1 MIRFHFSRRALAD
14 LRGIGLYIAGDNPVR
29 ALTFVQEL
37 RAYCDSLRGF
47 PLAGTARPDLGPRA
61 RIGVYGRYLVIY
73 DVMPDLLIIRRG
85 VHGARDLKR
94 LF

>member
-1 MIRFHFSRRALAD
+1 MIRFRFSRRALAD

-29 ALTFVQEL
+29 AVTFVQEL
-37 RAYCDSLRGF
+37 RAYCDSLRSF
-47 PLAGTARPDLGPRA
+47 PLAGMPRPDLGSQTRM
-61 RIGVYGRYLVIY
+61 GVHGRYLVIY
-73 DVMPDLLIIRRG
+73 DVRPDLLIIRRV